1 MRIRLIIVA
10 IFGLYL
16 SGCATLTPR
25 ETQLAVKELVTQVQ
39 VAVNTI
45 RKNSEA
51 SSVLPPLKSAELT
64 LSSKA
69 ETDTHGKVALIVS
82 AGGGRKQSDANSITM
97 VLVPNPASMKMLDK
111 GRGVEIAHAV
121 LAAVAGLEDLKDLKL
136 KSLTVLATLEIVKN
150 LEGGLEIELSG
161 VSVGGGSKKVL
172 TTGNS
177 LKLIFEEQGSA
188 AKP

>member
-1 MRIRLIIVA
+1 MRIKLIVVV
-10 IFGLYL
+10 IFGFYL
-16 SGCATLTPR
+16 SGCTYLSPT

-45 RKNSEA
+45 RQDSEA

-69 ETDTHGKVALIVS
+69 ETDTSGKVALFVS

-97 VLVPNPASMKMLDK
+97 ILVPNPAGTKALDK
-111 GRGVEIAHAV
+111 DRGEDIARSV
-121 LAAVAGLEDLKDLKL
+121 LAAVAGLEDLEELKL
-136 KSLTVLATLEIVKN
+136 KSLTVVATLEVVKN
-150 LEGGLEIELSG
+150 LDGGLEIELSG
-161 VSVGGGSKKVL
+161 VSVEAGRKKVL

-177 LKLIFEEQGSA
+177 LKLTFEEQDTDA
-188 AKP
+188 